1 MVANAYHSTKRNASY
16 STERDIMSINMSQ
29 KILVVDDDK
38 SIVKILRGYLEN
50 AGFDVLSAY
59 DGESALHFIRREK
72 PDLVLLDVM
81 MPERD
86 GLDVVRVIRGDAVLR
101 ALPVIMITAKV
112 DDLDKILGLELGADD
127 YITKPFNG
135 REVVSRVNAL
145 LRRDK
150 LVRQAAPQVIRVG
163 SLELNIRSREVTMAG
178 NLIEL
183 TPTEFNLLRAMME
196 IPGSTLTRD
205 ELVERGMGYNFEGMG
220 RTLDTHIRNL
230 RNKIEKDPK
239 YPAYIQTVY
248 SVGYRL
254 VEPHE

>member
-1 MVANAYHSTKRNASY
+1 MFGNTRD
-16 STERDIMSINMSQ
+16 TIERDIMSFNMSK
-29 KILVVDDDK
+29 KILVVDDEK
-38 SIVKILRGYLEN
+38 SIVKILKGYLEN
-50 AGFDVLSAY
+50 AGFEVLSAY
-59 DGESALHFIRREK
+59 DGDSALHFIRREK
-72 PDLVLLDVM
+72 PDLILLDVM

-86 GLDVVRVIRGDAVLR
+86 GFDVVRVIRGDPGLR

-112 DDLDKILGLELGADD
+112 EDLDKILGLELGADD

-135 REVVSRVNAL
+135 REVISRVNAL

-150 LVRQAAPQVIRVG
+150 LVRQTAPQILRVSG
-163 SLELNIRSREVTMAG
+163 LELDIRSREVAMDG
-178 NLIEL
+178 RMIDL

-230 RNKIEKDPK
+230 RNKIEKNPK
-239 YPAYIQTVY
+239 EPAYIKTVY

>member
-1 MVANAYHSTKRNASY
+1 MKVMMNKR
-16 STERDIMSINMSQ
+16 
-29 KILVVDDDK
+29 ILVVDDDK
-38 SIVKILRGYLEN
+38 SIVKVLKGYLEN
-50 AGFDVLSAY
+50 AGFEVLSAY
-59 DGESALHFIRREK
+59 DGESALHFIRREN

-86 GLDVVRVIRGDAVLR
+86 GLDVVRIIRADAVLR
-101 ALPVIMITAKV
+101 ALPVILVTAKV
-112 DDLDKILGLELGADD
+112 EDLDKILGLELGADD

-145 LRRDK
+145 LRRND
-150 LVRQAAPQVIRVG
+150 LVRQSAPQMLRVG
-163 SLELNIRSREVTMAG
+163 DLEMNMRSREVYVSG
-178 NLIEL
+178 VLLEL
-183 TPTEFNLLRAMME
+183 TPTEFNLLRAMMDL
-196 IPGSTLTRD
+196 PGSTLTRD

-239 YPAYIQTVY
+239 NPVYIQTVY

-254 VEPHE
+254 VEPDE

>member
-1 MVANAYHSTKRNASY
+1 
-16 STERDIMSINMSQ
+16 
-29 KILVVDDDK
+29 
-38 SIVKILRGYLEN
+38 
-50 AGFDVLSAY
+50 
-59 DGESALHFIRREK
+59 
-72 PDLVLLDVM
+72 
-81 MPERD
+81 
-86 GLDVVRVIRGDAVLR
+86 
-101 ALPVIMITAKV
+101 
-112 DDLDKILGLELGADD
+112 
-127 YITKPFNG
+127 
-135 REVVSRVNAL
+135 
-145 LRRDK
+145 
-150 LVRQAAPQVIRVG
+150 
-163 SLELNIRSREVTMAG
+163 MAG

-239 YPAYIQTVY
+239 NPAYIQTVY

>member
-1 MVANAYHSTKRNASY
+1 MKAL
-16 STERDIMSINMSQ
+16 I
-29 KILVVDDDK
+29 VDDDR
-38 SIVKILRGYLEN
+38 VL
-50 AGFDVLSAY
+50 ADVLAFTLRREGFQVFIAY
-59 DGESALHFIRREK
+59 DGEAALRSWSEEQ
-72 PDLVLLDVM
+72 PDLIVLDVN
-81 MPERD
+81 MPKLD
-86 GLDVVRVIRGDAVLR
+86 GFAVCRRIRAQADTPIILLTVRGEE
-101 ALPVIMITAKV
+101 
-112 DDLDKILGLELGADD
+112 DDIVHGLGLGADD

-239 YPAYIQTVY
+239 NPAYIQTVY